1 MINSLLLS
9 EGKPLAEPQDKEDS
23 TLLDKQV
30 VHQILEKE
38 AHIRKRQQVFYSKL
52 SRQQNLM
59 DLTDDTVLF
68 FKKCQDAQVLCA
80 PLLNRVHNHTLV
92 L

>member
-1 MINSLLLS
+1 M
-9 EGKPLAEPQDKEDS
+9 
-23 TLLDKQV
+23 
-30 VHQILEKE
+30 
-38 AHIRKRQQVFYSKL
+38 FYSKL
-52 SRQQNLM
+52 SKQQNLM
-59 DLTDDTVLF
+59 DLADDTVLF